1 MYFSKQWKLIRATTM
16 YVCVSWSHFCC
27 LFFFL
32 LLPEKQFESLQS
44 KSCHSKFMA
53 KLKQI
58 STTEVTRSF
67 HMLYSKHPHKS
78 AYENIVKKWVI
89 TYFCLFTYCFFI
101 IILEY
106 YSLLWGSFCSI
117 LCKVTFLVCDRLF
130 IPKPCIYA
138 TKEAPANLLSA
149 ACIRSTQSIV

>member
-1 MYFSKQWKLIRATTM
+1 MYFSKQWKLIR
-16 YVCVSWSHFCC
+16 VCMCFMIT
-27 LFFFL
+27 FL
-32 LLPEKQFESLQS
+32 LSVFIITNKKLFESLQS

-58 STTEVTRSF
+58 STTEVTQSF

>member
-1 MYFSKQWKLIRATTM
+1 M

-78 AYENIVKKWVI
+78 AYENIFKKWVI

-117 LCKVTFLVCDRLF
+117 LTAKYHFWSVSDFSYLNHVYMRQKKLLQISCQQLASVLHKALSKWCNECDLWHN
-130 IPKPCIYA
+130 K
-138 TKEAPANLLSA
+138 
-149 ACIRSTQSIV
+149 